1 MKKQFFAACFV
12 LLSAACASEQT
23 TESTAII
30 LDEHNMTDHTGT
42 DFDLSAQVL
51 KWDFILLEQNDSCR
65 LTDIARIRF
74 ADDDIFVVNIEG
86 VRSDLYRYD
95 AEGRFLNRI
104 ARQDRDYGF
113 INNVWIDKS
122 RQRVYLPDLADRA
135 LRIYRYDGDSVSRY
149 ERYPDIEFIADAV
162 VDDNGILGYFG
173 ITPKRRTAFF
183 KADSIL
189 RNSVRL
195 SASRTTSGYSGVI
208 NFSQHAIS
216 TYAGR
221 TLFIQPFCDT
231 LYVYAEGRI
240 TPAYVTRTGAS
251 LPPEFDFP
259 ADADCT
265 TLKQELEERGYYS
278 KTGIFETSTHLW
290 IGCGPN
296 RMLFDKRTSQGIC
309 FQDRIVYHPDI
320 FPPLDFIGCSG
331 GRLAVLCR
339 YREIEALRAGMAAQ
353 EIAPAGKL
361 EKLFEQVSPGDW
373 AVLFYTFK

>member
-1 MKKQFFAACFV
+1 MKKQIFATCFI
-12 LLSAACASEQT
+12 LLSVACTPKQT

-30 LDEHNMTDHTGT
+30 LDERNMTDHTGT

-74 ADDDIFVVNIEG
+74 ADDDIFVVNVEG
-86 VRSDLYRYD
+86 IRSDLYRYD
-95 AEGRFLNRI
+95 AEGRLLNRI
-104 ARQDRDYGF
+104 ARQNRDYGF
-113 INNVWIDKS
+113 INNVWVDKS
-122 RQRVYLPDLADRA
+122 RQRVYLPDLADKA

-149 ERYPDIEFIADAV
+149 ERYLDVEFIADAI
-162 VDDNGILGYFG
+162 VDDDGILGYFG

-195 SASRTTSGYSGVI
+195 SGSRTTSGYSGVI

-231 LYVYAEGRI
+231 LYAYAEGRI
-240 TPAYVTRTGAS
+240 TPAYITRTGAS

-259 ADADCT
+259 AGADCT
-265 TLKQELEERGYYS
+265 MLKQELEERGYYS
-278 KTGIFETSTHLW
+278 KTGIFETSPTSGSGAVP
-290 IGCGPN
+290 IVCCSTSG
-296 RMLFDKRTSQGIC
+296 RRRASTFRTGSFTIPTSSLLS
-309 FQDRIVYHPDI
+309 I
-320 FPPLDFIGCSG
+320 S
-331 GRLAVLCR
+331 
-339 YREIEALRAGMAAQ
+339 
-353 EIAPAGKL
+353 
-361 EKLFEQVSPGDW
+361 
-373 AVLFYTFK
+373 

>member
-1 MKKQFFAACFV
+1 M
-12 LLSAACASEQT
+12 
-23 TESTAII
+23 
-30 LDEHNMTDHTGT
+30 
-42 DFDLSAQVL
+42 
-51 KWDFILLEQNDSCR
+51 
-65 LTDIARIRF
+65 
-74 ADDDIFVVNIEG
+74 
-86 VRSDLYRYD
+86 
-95 AEGRFLNRI
+95 
-104 ARQDRDYGF
+104 
-113 INNVWIDKS
+113 
-122 RQRVYLPDLADRA
+122 
-135 LRIYRYDGDSVSRY
+135 
-149 ERYPDIEFIADAV
+149 
-162 VDDNGILGYFG
+162 DDNGILGYFG

-331 GRLAVLCR
+331 ERLAVLCR

>member
-149 ERYPDIEFIADAV
+149 ERHPDIEFIADAV

-183 KADSIL
+183 
-189 RNSVRL
+189 
-195 SASRTTSGYSGVI
+195 
-208 NFSQHAIS
+208 
-216 TYAGR
+216 
-221 TLFIQPFCDT
+221 
-231 LYVYAEGRI
+231 
-240 TPAYVTRTGAS
+240 
-251 LPPEFDFP
+251 
-259 ADADCT
+259 
-265 TLKQELEERGYYS
+265 
-278 KTGIFETSTHLW
+278 
-290 IGCGPN
+290 
-296 RMLFDKRTSQGIC
+296 
-309 FQDRIVYHPDI
+309 
-320 FPPLDFIGCSG
+320 
-331 GRLAVLCR
+331 
-339 YREIEALRAGMAAQ
+339 
-353 EIAPAGKL
+353 
-361 EKLFEQVSPGDW
+361 
-373 AVLFYTFK
+373 

>member
-265 TLKQELEERGYYS
+265 
-278 KTGIFETSTHLW
+278 GIGGTR
-290 IGCGPN
+290 I
-296 RMLFDKRTSQGIC
+296 LFQNWHIRN
-309 FQDRIVYHPDI
+309 FH
-320 FPPLDFIGCSG
+320 PPLDRVRPQSHAVRQADVAGHLLSG
-331 GRLAVLCR
+331 PDRLPSRYFSSSRFHRMFRRTSGRIVPVSGNRGVTCR
-339 YREIEALRAGMAAQ
+339 YGCTGNCASRKTRKIVRTS
-353 EIAPAGKL
+353 I
-361 EKLFEQVSPGDW
+361 PG
-373 AVLFYTFK
+373 

>member
-1 MKKQFFAACFV
+1 MKNRIFAACFAF
-12 LLSAACASEQT
+12 LSVACVPKQT
-23 TESTAII
+23 IESTAII
-30 LDEHNMTDHTGT
+30 LDEHNMTDRTGI

-74 ADDDIFVVNIEG
+74 ADDNIFVVNIEG
-86 VRSDLYRYD
+86 MRSDLYRYD
-95 AEGRFLNRI
+95 TEGRLLNRI
-104 ARQDRDYGF
+104 ARQGRDYGF
-113 INNVWIDKS
+113 INNVWVDKS
-122 RQRVYLPDLADRA
+122 QQRVYLPDLADKA
-135 LRIYRYDGDSVSRY
+135 LCIYRYNGDSVARY
-149 ERYPDIEFIADAV
+149 ERCLDVEFIADAI
-162 VDDNGILGYFG
+162 VDDSGILGYFG

-183 KADSIL
+183 KADSNL
-189 RNSVRL
+189 RNAVRL
-195 SASRTTSGYSGVI
+195 SGSRTTSGYSGVI

-216 TYAGR
+216 THDGR

-231 LYVYAEGRI
+231 LYTYAEGRI

-259 ADADCT
+259 ASADCT
-265 TLKQELEERGYYS
+265 ILKQELEDGGYYS

-296 RMLFDKRTSQGIC
+296 RMQFNKRTSQGIY

-331 GRLAVLCR
+331 ERLAVLCR

-353 EIAPAGKL
+353 GITPTGKL